1 MKAVLFDM
9 FGVIA
14 RLQSPASKA
23 ALHRVAGGDRDRFWE
38 AYWTQRV
45 PYDRG
50 DVDGPGYWAAVFAQL
65 GLPLDERLTAD
76 LIAADL
82 TSWSEIDEEAVELL
96 GTLADRG
103 VTLGLLSNIPEELA
117 VRYEATQPWL
127 HRFAV
132 RGLSCRIGS
141 AKPEPAAY
149 RWCIR
154 ELGLPAEEILFV
166 DDRPDNVEA
175 ARELGLEGWV
185 FTTVD
190 ALRDVL
196 EAAPA

>member
-14 RLQSPASKA
+14 RLHSPAA
-23 ALHRVAGGDRDRFWE
+23 QAVLERMAGGDRDHFWE
-38 AYWTQRV
+38 AYWSQRT

-50 DVDGPGYWAAVFAQL
+50 EVTGPGYWKAVFAQL
-65 GLPLDERLTAD
+65 HTPLDDRLTAD

-82 TSWSEIDEEAVELL
+82 AGWSEVDQCAVDLL
-96 GTLADRG
+96 GLLADRG
-103 VTLGLLSNIPEELA
+103 VVLGLLSNIPEELA
-117 VRYEATQPWL
+117 AWYEATQPWL
-127 HRFAV
+127 DRFTV
-132 RGLSCRIGS
+132 RGFSCRIGS

-166 DDRPDNVEA
+166 DDRPENVRA
-175 ARELGLEGWV
+175 AREVGLQGHV
-185 FTTVD
+185 FTSVEG
-190 ALRDVL
+190 LRAVL
-196 EAAPA
+196 EPATP